1 MIYPD
6 TSFLCALYIAQSHSV
21 RAIQFT
27 SRLTEPLPGTSL
39 LFFEFRQSVQF
50 QAFRFTRDRSQ
61 GYSPAAAKAAMAAL
75 QSDITAG
82 LFRVMPVDWPAVH
95 RTAERL
101 ALQHTIKGGHR
112 SFDIL
117 HIATALELGANGF
130 LTFDANQK
138 KLAAGEGL
146 QVPV

>member
-21 RAIQFT
+21 RAIQSA
-27 SRLTEPLPGTSL
+27 SRLTEPLLGTSL

-61 GYSPAAAKAAMAAL
+61 GYPPAAAKAAMAAL
-75 QSDITAG
+75 QSDVAAG

-117 HIATALELGANGF
+117 HIATALELGASGF

-138 KLAAGEGL
+138 RLAASEGL